1 MYLKSLEVQGF
12 KSFANKIVFDF
23 HNGITGIV
31 GPNGS
36 GKSNVADAVRWV
48 LGEQSAKQLRGASMQ
63 DVIFAGTEN
72 RKPLSYAYVAIT
84 LDNSDHQLAIDFEEV
99 TVARRVYR
107 SGESEYLINGNP
119 CRLKEVSELFYDTG
133 IGKEGYSIIGQGQ
146 IDRILSGKPEERRE
160 LFDEAAGIVKFKKR
174 KNTAQKKL
182 DSERENLV
190 RVNDILSELERQ
202 VGPLQR
208 QSEKAHTY
216 LKKREELKAYD
227 VNMFLLE
234 SDHIGTQLKETEE
247 KYNIADEQ
255 LKETN
260 ATYEKIKAEY
270 EKLGMDMQQMD
281 ERIESLRENI
291 TSTSSTRQKLE
302 SQIQILKEQI
312 HTAQMTD
319 EHLSSRLESI
329 EQEKSERIKSR
340 EDYDAQKEKLDSDI
354 TRITQDEQNA
364 RESYEAIQA
373 EINRCNEGL
382 EKGKNELIALLQERG
397 TIQSKQQRFDT
408 MIEQINIRKAELT
421 KRLLDRK
428 TRESGLDDVL
438 AEATAQLDRI
448 NSEIAELKEKEAAL
462 TGKARDWRDK
472 SKENARLMEEAQT
485 QYHKSVSRL
494 ESLRNIAERYDGY
507 GNSIKKVMEQKASN
521 PGLLGVVSDLIQV
534 DKKYET
540 AIETALSGNIQNIVT
555 EDEATAKKMIGFLK
569 TNHFGRATFLPLTSV
584 RANRNPKN
592 EAALGEKGVLG
603 IANKLVKCDPK
614 FDEVVAYLLG
624 RVIVVDTIDNAIAL
638 AKKNHYSL
646 HIVTIEGEY
655 LAPGGSMSGGAFRNS
670 SNLLARNR
678 EIEEL
683 EKKVDE
689 AKTKLK
695 ELRARK
701 EDIATAIA
709 LGEEDIAATKT
720 LLQEKYI
727 AQNTAQISVDR
738 ARLQKKESE
747 NVYEDL
753 RTENADIERQI
764 AEINQG
770 KEDIARQLEESK
782 QREAELS
789 QENKTFSE
797 ILEKQSGLEQE
808 ASKKVSD
815 ISLELA
821 NITKTAEFVTENISR
836 INAEIEKFDAEKKN
850 LVENAANAKDDIE
863 KKQADIEAITQT
875 ILASQDSNTK
885 LDDELKESLAKKEQM
900 SEDYRGFFQKQEEI
914 SKRQADLDKEIF
926 RLNSQR
932 EKLKE
937 ADENQINYMWEE
949 YELTPH
955 AALELK
961 NDAYDDL
968 PSLKKLIAGIKDEI
982 RKLGDVNVNA
992 IEEYK
997 EISQRYEF
1005 LKGQHDDLVEAEKT
1019 LMGIIDELDSGMRK
1033 QFTEKFAEIQ
1043 REFDK
1048 SFKQLFGGG
1057 HGTLELVEDEDILEC
1072 GIRIIAQPPGKKLQN
1087 MMQMSGGEK
1096 ALTAIALL
1104 FAIQALKPSPFC
1116 LLDEIEAA
1124 LDDSNVSRYANYLNK
1139 LTKNTQFIVITHRRG
1154 TMAAADRLYGI
1165 TMQEKG
1171 VSTLVSVNLIENDLS
1186 E

>member
-260 ATYEKIKAEY
+260 ATYEKIKTEY

-689 AKTKLK
+689 AKAKLK

-709 LGEEDIAATKT
+709 LGEEDIAAAKT

-782 QREAELS
+782 SREAELA

-797 ILEKQSGLEQE
+797 ILEKQSGIEQE

-821 NITKTAEFVTENISR
+821 NITKTAEFVIENINR
-836 INAEIEKFDAEKKN
+836 INSEIEKFDIEKKE
-850 LVENAANAKDDIE
+850 LVDNAANAKDDIE

-885 LDDELKESLAKKEQM
+885 LDDELKECLAKKEQM

>member
-36 GKSNVADAVRWV
+36 GKSNVGDAVRWV

-84 LDNSDHQLAIDFEEV
+84 LDNSDHKLAIDFEEV

-174 KNTAQKKL
+174 KITTQKKL

-190 RVNDILSELERQ
+190 RVSDILSELERQ

-260 ATYEKIKAEY
+260 ATYERIKTEY
-270 EKLGMDMQQMD
+270 EKLAADMQQMD
-281 ERIESLRENI
+281 EQIESLRENI

-319 EHLSSRLESI
+319 EHLSSRLSSI

-340 EDYDAQKEKLDSDI
+340 AEYDSKKEKLDSDI
-354 TRITQDEQNA
+354 ARITLEEQNA
-364 RESYEAIQA
+364 RESYEAIQS
-373 EINRCNEGL
+373 EINRCNEGI

-428 TRESGLDDVL
+428 TKESGFDDIL
-438 AEATAQLDRI
+438 AEATAQLERI
-448 NSEIAELKEKEAAL
+448 NDEIDELKTKESAL
-462 TGKARDWRDK
+462 TEKSRDWRNK
-472 SKENARLMEEAQT
+472 SKENSRLMEEAQT

-534 DKKYET
+534 DKKYEI

-646 HIVTIEGEY
+646 HIVTVEGEY

-683 EKKVDE
+683 EKRVDD
-689 AKTKLK
+689 AKNKLK

-709 LGEEDIAATKT
+709 LGEEDIAAHKT

-727 AQNTAQISVDR
+727 AQNTAQINVDR
-738 ARLQKKESE
+738 AKLQKKESE

-753 RTENADIERQI
+753 RVENAEIEQQI
-764 AEINQG
+764 SEINQG
-770 KEDIARQLEESK
+770 KKDIARKLEESK
-782 QREAELS
+782 LREEEIT
-789 QENKTFSE
+789 QENNNFTK
-797 ILEKQSGLEQE
+797 ILEKQNMLEQD

-821 NITKTAEFVTENISR
+821 NITKTAEFVIENINR
-836 INAEIEKFDAEKKN
+836 INAEIEKFDAEKKD

-863 KKQADIEAITQT
+863 KKQADIESITQT

-885 LDDELKESLAKKEQM
+885 LDEKLKESLEKKEQM

-982 RKLGDVNVNA
+982 RKLGDVNVNS

-997 EISQRYEF
+997 EISKRYEF
-1005 LKGQHDDLVEAEKT
+1005 LKGQHDDLVQAEKT
-1019 LMGIIDELDSGMRK
+1019 LVGIIEELDSGMRK

-1048 SFKQLFGGG
+1048 TFKQLFGGG
-1057 HGTLELVEDEDILEC
+1057 HGSLELVEDEDILEC